1 MKGMTSESILGN
13 DIATFGFAFG
23 GNFYYHMAWRYLI
36 MANVEKVSIALT
48 VDMAAVV
55 REAVASGEYASSSE
69 VVRDAL
75 RDWKLKR
82 SLRRTEIEHLRGLWE
97 EGLASGAGQFS
108 DMDAIKRE
116 ARTRLARSKP

>member
-1 MKGMTSESILGN
+1 
-13 DIATFGFAFG
+13 
-23 GNFYYHMAWRYLI
+23 

-108 DMDAIKRE
+108 DMDAIKQE
-116 ARTRLARSKP
+116 ARKRLAQSKP

>member
-1 MKGMTSESILGN
+1 
-13 DIATFGFAFG
+13 
-23 GNFYYHMAWRYLI
+23 

-97 EGLASGAGQFS
+97 EGLASGTGQFS
-108 DMDAIKRE
+108 DMDAIKQE
-116 ARTRLARSKP
+116 ARKRLAHSKP

>member
-1 MKGMTSESILGN
+1 
-13 DIATFGFAFG
+13 
-23 GNFYYHMAWRYLI
+23 

-97 EGLASGAGQFS
+97 EGLASGTGQFS
-108 DMDAIKRE
+108 DMNAIKQE
-116 ARTRLARSKP
+116 ARKRLARSKP

>member
-1 MKGMTSESILGN
+1 
-13 DIATFGFAFG
+13 
-23 GNFYYHMAWRYLI
+23 

-82 SLRRTEIEHLRGLWE
+82 SLRRTEIEHLRALWE
-97 EGLASGAGQFS
+97 DGLASGTGQFS
-108 DMDAIKRE
+108 DMNAIKQE
-116 ARTRLARSKP
+116 ARKRLAQSKP

>member
-1 MKGMTSESILGN
+1 
-13 DIATFGFAFG
+13 
-23 GNFYYHMAWRYLI
+23 

-48 VDMAAVV
+48 FDMASVV

-82 SLRRTEIEHLRGLWE
+82 SLRRAEIEHLRGLWE
-97 EGLASGAGQFS
+97 EGLASGTGQLS
-108 DMDAIKRE
+108 DMDAIKQE
-116 ARTRLARSKP
+116 ARKRLAQSKL

>member
-1 MKGMTSESILGN
+1 
-13 DIATFGFAFG
+13 
-23 GNFYYHMAWRYLI
+23 

-82 SLRRTEIEHLRGLWE
+82 SLRKNEIEHLRNLWE

-108 DMDAIKRE
+108 DMDAIKQE
-116 ARTRLARSKP
+116 ARKRLAQSKP

>member
-1 MKGMTSESILGN
+1 
-13 DIATFGFAFG
+13 
-23 GNFYYHMAWRYLI
+23 

-97 EGLASGAGQFS
+97 EGLASGVGQFS
-108 DMDAIKRE
+108 DMDAIKQE
-116 ARTRLARSKP
+116 ARKRLARSKP

>member
-1 MKGMTSESILGN
+1 
-13 DIATFGFAFG
+13 
-23 GNFYYHMAWRYLI
+23 

-97 EGLASGAGQFS
+97 DGLASGTGQFS
-108 DMDAIKRE
+108 DMDAIKQE
-116 ARTRLARSKP
+116 ARKRLAQSKP

>member
-1 MKGMTSESILGN
+1 
-13 DIATFGFAFG
+13 
-23 GNFYYHMAWRYLI
+23 

-82 SLRRTEIEHLRGLWE
+82 SLRRTEIEHLRGLWA
-97 EGLASGAGQFS
+97 EGLASGTGQFS
-108 DMDAIKRE
+108 DMDAIKQE
-116 ARTRLARSKP
+116 ARKRLAQSKP

>member
-1 MKGMTSESILGN
+1 
-13 DIATFGFAFG
+13 
-23 GNFYYHMAWRYLI
+23 

-97 EGLASGAGQFS
+97 EGLASGTGQFS
-108 DMDAIKRE
+108 DMDAIKQE
-116 ARTRLARSKP
+116 ARKRLAQSKP

>member
-1 MKGMTSESILGN
+1 
-13 DIATFGFAFG
+13 
-23 GNFYYHMAWRYLI
+23 

-48 VDMAAVV
+48 IDMAAVV

-97 EGLASGAGQFS
+97 EGLASGTGQFS
-108 DMDAIKRE
+108 DMDAIKQE
-116 ARTRLARSKP
+116 ARKRLAHSKP